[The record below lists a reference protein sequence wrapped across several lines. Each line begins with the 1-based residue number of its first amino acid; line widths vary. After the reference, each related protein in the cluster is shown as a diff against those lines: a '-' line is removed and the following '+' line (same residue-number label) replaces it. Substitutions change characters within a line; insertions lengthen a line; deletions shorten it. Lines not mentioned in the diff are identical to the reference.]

1 MVRLLAES
9 VRAGGFH
16 LRSNLFRDISGSVG
30 KFRIPGLGHN
40 TPDGLLG
47 FQVIVAGLDVSR
59 CLMVSPARAL
69 VDDINIG
76 EVRLSPTVA
85 NTTPDVFRPIIR
97 TEIIF

>member
-1 MVRLLAES
+1 M
-9 VRAGGFH
+9 
-16 LRSNLFRDISGSVG
+16 RSNLFRDISGSVG
-30 KFRIPGLGHN
+30 IFRIPGLGHN